1 MSTQITTAFIQQF
14 SSVVDHLNQQDGSL
28 LRSAVR
34 NESIQGEKS
43 FYDQLGPT
51 IASKRTARHAPTVYT
66 NSAHDRRMVTADTYD
81 WSDLI
86 DQPDRIATIADFD
99 SPYAKSAAM
108 AIGRAHDHAII
119 AAALGT
125 AYKGKDGTSTATI
138 GASNQIAVNFGGS
151 SVGLTVA
158 KLRRAR
164 YLLSANKNNPRE
176 QWYLVGG
183 PKQQD
188 DLLATTEVTS
198 ADYNSVRALVNGD
211 VNTFLG
217 FQFIWTPELVDPLME
232 GISYVSSTDIA
243 TCFAFRKTGLLLA
256 TGKELD
262 VRMDTLPQMNYSTQ
276 IWASATF
283 GATRMEEGSVVSIA
297 CDQSP

>member
-1 MSTQITTAFIQQF
+1 MSTQISTAFIQQF
-14 SSVVDHLNQQDGSL
+14 SSLVDHLNQQEGSL
-28 LRSAVR
+28 IRGAVR
-34 NESIQGEKS
+34 NESIQAEKS
-43 FYDQLGPT
+43 FYEQLGPT
-51 IASKRTARHAPTVYT
+51 VATKRTARHAPTVHT
-66 NSAHDRRMVTADTYD
+66 NSTHQRRMVTADTYD

-86 DQPDRIATIADFD
+86 DQPDRIATLADFD

-119 AAALGT
+119 TAALGT
-125 AYKGKDGTSTATI
+125 AYSGKDGTTSNSI

-151 SVGLTVA
+151 NSGLTIA
-158 KLRRAR
+158 KLRRAN
-164 YLLSANKNNPRE
+164 YLLSANKNSTRE
-176 QWYLVGG
+176 PWYLVGG
-183 PKQQD
+183 PKQKD

-198 ADYNSVRALVNGD
+198 SDYNVVRALVNGEI
-211 VNTFLG
+211 NSFLG
-217 FQFIWTPELVDPLME
+217 FQFIWTPEIVDPLME
-232 GISYVSSTDIA
+232 GISYVTSTDIA

-262 VRMDTLPQMNYSTQ
+262 VRMSELPTMNYSTQ

-283 GATRMEEGSVVSIA
+283 GATRMEEGSVISIA